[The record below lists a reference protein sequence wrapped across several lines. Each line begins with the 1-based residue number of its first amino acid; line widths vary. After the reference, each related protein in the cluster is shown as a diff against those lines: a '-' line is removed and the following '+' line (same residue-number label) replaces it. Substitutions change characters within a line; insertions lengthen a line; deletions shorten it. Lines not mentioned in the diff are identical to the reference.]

1 MHRRFLFP
9 LAAGIVGLV
18 AISPILADPPSASA
32 AGTKPKPTK
41 ATTSSTSA
49 DSASNSGADSAS
61 SSGTDSGANQGPNQG
76 NGSGSD
82 SNAGSGS
89 GKGSGSGSSGSSS
102 SSGPNGKGGS
112 TGTSATTG
120 PGSGAGHTSST
131 TCNPPETNQGPAPQ
145 MGEPAQTHEAGP
157 AGTVEVERLSETEL
171 RIAKATPNDGWVEQ
185 VSAPSGPRVT
195 VKFTHPGGSPSV
207 IRFAASMDQAGRVIH
222 IRVQGCG

>member
-41 ATTSSTSA
+41 ATTSTTSA
-49 DSASNSGADSAS
+49 DSASNSGADS
-61 SSGTDSGANQGPNQG
+61 GTNQG
-76 NGSGSD
+76 NGSGSGAAD
-82 SNAGSGS
+82 
-89 GKGSGSGSSGSSS
+89 SSS

-112 TGTSATTG
+112 TGTSATTA

-157 AGTVEVERLSETEL
+157 AGTVDVERLSETEL

-195 VKFTHPGGSPSV
+195 VKFTRQGQSPTL
-207 IRFAASMDQAGRVIH
+207 IRFAASMDQKGSMIH
-222 IRVQGCG
+222 IRVTSCG